1 MWGSDWPV
9 CNMVGG
15 KEAFG
20 LWERVTERLLNEAGV
35 SECDQEGFW
44 WRTRREYTRSRQM
57 TGNPVAYEGSVFHG
71 P

>member
-44 WRTRREYTRSRQM
+44 WENAKRIYKIKADDRESSRI
-57 TGNPVAYEGSVFHG
+57 
-71 P
+71 